1 MGNYTTVTTVF
12 ALFFFIMG
20 TVMTIS
26 AMKLIISAKNGR
38 RVIATVVDVI
48 KKQRI
53 TRKRRVQDYY
63 IHTYEYYDNLEPK
76 LYQSRER
83 AWAPKPIG
91 SEETLY
97 ISEKGFIIEKI
108 TCIKLI
114 VMGLVFYFF
123 GVLFIIGAVT
133 R

>member
-1 MGNYTTVTTVF
+1 MGNYATVTTAF
-12 ALFFFIMG
+12 GLLFLILG
-20 TVMTIS
+20 TVAAIS
-26 AMKLIISAKNGR
+26 AVRLIISAKNGR

-53 TRKRRVQDYY
+53 SRKRRVQDYY
-63 IHTYEYYDNLEPK
+63 IHTYEYYDDLEPK

-83 AWAPKPIG
+83 EWAPKPIG

-97 ISEKGFIIEKI
+97 ISEKGFVIEKI
-108 TCIKLI
+108 TCVKL
-114 VMGLVFYFF
+114 VLMGLVFYFF

-133 R
+133 G